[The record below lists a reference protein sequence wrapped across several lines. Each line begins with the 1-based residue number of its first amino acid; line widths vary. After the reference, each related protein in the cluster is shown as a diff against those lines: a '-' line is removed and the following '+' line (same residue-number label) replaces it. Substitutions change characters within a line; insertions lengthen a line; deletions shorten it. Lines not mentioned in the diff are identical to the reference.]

1 MSNRSNLMP
10 ETAERSTEVR
20 PNVVGKSGTPEREM
34 PVYRNELSDQNIQ
47 PVSFEDTSIAF
58 STQSNS
64 KLRKTYWLFA
74 LMNQGW
80 LVNLGTFFIKIAL
93 RLRLPIKLLIKNT
106 IFGQFCGGES
116 IQDAE
121 KTIQTLHDAHVGTIL
136 DYSVEGEETEKSF
149 DDTTLE
155 ILRTIERASE
165 SSDIPFSVFK
175 VTGLASTELL
185 EAVQI
190 GDSLNKEQKAEFDR
204 VLRRVDLLCRRAHER
219 NVRIFI
225 DAEESWIQ
233 DTIDTLAY
241 EMMDRYNHE
250 RPVVYNT
257 YQMYRWESLQH
268 LRRDTEE
275 ARAKGYY
282 LGVKLVRGAYLEKE
296 RLRAHEEEYQD
307 PIQPTKEDTDHDF
320 NAAVDY
326 CLENRDTV
334 SICLGTHNEYSCQ
347 YCLQQM
353 HRMEVAPSDEHIYFA
368 QLLGMSD
375 NISYNLANAGYNVA
389 KYVPYGPVESVM
401 PYLFRRADENKSIAG
416 QSSREFTLVSDELKR
431 RKGCK

>member
-1 MSNRSNLMP
+1 MP
-10 ETAERSTEVR
+10 ETDQNSSKV
-20 PNVVGKSGTPEREM
+20 KSGVPER
-34 PVYRNELSDQNIQ
+34 RNGFANPDSHS
-47 PVSFEDTSIAF
+47 VSFEDTSIAF
-58 STQSNS
+58 SNQSDL

-74 LMNQGW
+74 LMNQEW

-116 IQDAE
+116 IPDTE
-121 KTIQTLHDAHVGTIL
+121 KTIQTLHNAHVGTIL
-136 DYSVEGEETEKSF
+136 DYSVEGEETETSF
-149 DDTTLE
+149 DETTLE

-165 SSDIPFSVFK
+165 SADIPFSVFK
-175 VTGLASTELL
+175 ITGLASTELL

-190 GDSLNKEQKAEFDR
+190 GNSLDQDQKAEFDR
-204 VLRRVDLLCRRAHER
+204 VLKRVDSLCRRAHER
-219 NVRIFI
+219 NVRVFI

-257 YQMYRWESLQH
+257 YQMYRWESMEH

-307 PIQPTKEDTDHDF
+307 PTQPTKEATDHDF
-320 NAAVDY
+320 NAAIDF
-326 CLENRDTV
+326 CLKNRDTV
-334 SICLGTHNEYSCQ
+334 SICLGTHNEHSCQ

-353 HRMEVAPSDEHIYFA
+353 RQVGIAPDDEHIYFA

-389 KYVPYGPVESVM
+389 KYVPYGPVETVM

-416 QSSREFTLVSDELKR
+416 QSSREFTLVCSELKR
-431 RKGCK
+431 RKGCKQ

>member
-1 MSNRSNLMP
+1 MSNRSNPMP
-10 ETAERSTEVR
+10 EVLQR
-20 PNVVGKSGTPEREM
+20 PFTVPPIPTGRPD
-34 PVYRNELSDQNIQ
+34 LQ

-58 STQSNS
+58 STQSDF

-74 LMNQGW
+74 LMNKGW

-93 RLRLPIKLLIKNT
+93 RLRLPVKSVIKNT

-116 IQDAE
+116 IGDSE
-121 KTIQTLHDAHVGTIL
+121 KTIRHLQTAHVGTIL
-136 DYSVEGEETEKSF
+136 DYSVEGEENERSF
-149 DDTTLE
+149 DATTLE

-165 SSDIPFSVFK
+165 SQDIPFSVFK

-204 VLRRVDLLCRRAHER
+204 VLKRVDALCRRAAER

-257 YQMYRWESLQH
+257 YQMYRWESLAH

-307 PIQPTKEDTDHDF
+307 PIQATKEDTDRDF
-320 NAAVDY
+320 NAAIDY
-326 CLENRDTV
+326 CLENRDVV

-347 YCLQQM
+347 YCVQQM
-353 HRMEVAPSDEHIYFA
+353 ERQGIAPNDPHIYFA

-389 KYVPYGPVESVM
+389 KYVPYGPVEAVM
-401 PYLFRRADENKSIAG
+401 PYLFRRAEENKSIAG
-416 QSSREFTLVSDELKR
+416 QSSREFTLVSNELKR

>member
-1 MSNRSNLMP
+1 MSNRSNPMP
-10 ETAERSTEVR
+10 DILQR
-20 PNVVGKSGTPEREM
+20 PTNGPS
-34 PVYRNELSDQNIQ
+34 
-47 PVSFEDTSIAF
+47 VSFEDTSIAF
-58 STQSNS
+58 STQSNF
-64 KLRKTYWLFA
+64 KLKKTYWLFA
-74 LMNQGW
+74 LMNKGW

-93 RLRLPIKLLIKNT
+93 RLRLPIKSIIKNT

-116 IQDAE
+116 IGDSE
-121 KTIQTLHDAHVGTIL
+121 KTIRHLHNAHVGTIL
-136 DYSVEGEETEKSF
+136 DYSVEGEENEKSF
-149 DDTTLE
+149 DETTLE

-165 SSDIPFSVFK
+165 SQDIPFSVFK

-204 VLRRVDLLCRRAHER
+204 VLKRVDALCRRAAER

-241 EMMDRYNHE
+241 EMMDRYNHD

-257 YQMYRWESLQH
+257 YQMYRWESLDH

-282 LGVKLVRGAYLEKE
+282 LGAKLVRGAYLEKE

-307 PIQPTKEDTDHDF
+307 PIQATKEDTDRDF
-320 NAAVDY
+320 NAAIDY
-326 CLENRDTV
+326 CLANRDTV

-347 YCLQQM
+347 YCIQQM
-353 HRMEVAPSDEHIYFA
+353 ERLGIDHNDPHIYFA

-389 KYVPYGPVESVM
+389 KYVPYGPVEAVM

-416 QSSREFTLVSDELKR
+416 QSSREFMLVSNELKR

>member
-10 ETAERSTEVR
+10 ETAERVAGVKLDESR
-20 PNVVGKSGTPEREM
+20 
-34 PVYRNELSDQNIQ
+34 

-58 STQSNS
+58 SCQSNF

-74 LMNQGW
+74 LMNKGW
-80 LVNLGTFFIKIAL
+80 LVNIGTFFIKIAL
-93 RLRLPIKLLIKNT
+93 RLRLPIKFLIKNT
-106 IFGQFCGGES
+106 IFEQFCGGES
-116 IQDAE
+116 INDSE
-121 KTIQTLHDAHVGTIL
+121 RTIRHLQKYHVGTIL

-149 DDTTLE
+149 DETTLE

-175 VTGLASTELL
+175 ITGIASTELL
-185 EAVQI
+185 EAIQI
-190 GDSLNKEQKAEFDR
+190 GDSLDKDQKAEFDR
-204 VLRRVDLLCRRAHER
+204 VLKRVDTLCRRAHER

-257 YQMYRWESLQH
+257 YQMYRWESLEH
-268 LRRDTEE
+268 LRRDAEE

-320 NAAVDY
+320 NAAIDF
-326 CLENRDTV
+326 CLENRDIV

-347 YCLQQM
+347 YCVQHM
-353 HRMEVAPSDEHIYFA
+353 KDYGIAPGDPHIYFA

-389 KYVPYGPVESVM
+389 KYVPYGPVEAVM

-416 QSSREFTLVSDELKR
+416 QSSREFMLISNELKR